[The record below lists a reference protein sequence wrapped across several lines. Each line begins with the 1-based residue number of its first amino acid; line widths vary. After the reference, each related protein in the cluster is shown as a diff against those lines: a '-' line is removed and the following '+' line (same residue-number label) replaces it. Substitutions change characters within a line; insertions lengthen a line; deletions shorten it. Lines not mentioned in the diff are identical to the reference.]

1 MKLIRNISKARISVN
16 LSFIK
21 PDNQIFETELKSGEV
36 IVVDDS
42 SIETRPVIIQNKKEN
57 IEITNQ
63 EVLNKTIKPYT
74 VFSSIEMF
82 EESLKENQIEPLFMF
97 GDSIPCTQEEISEI
111 IQKNEFRNKSV
122 DEIQEQVEHETNHDY
137 PPVVINIE
145 KVKIEPKKEQEPK
158 SKPNSRKGKPNKK
171 VKPTV
176 AQRNKEKREKYAA
189 DKLKKEQELNNNNN
203 ADN

>member
-42 SIETRPVIIQNKKEN
+42 AINTRPVIIQNKKEN
-57 IEITNQ
+57 IEILSDKFPKSIT
-63 EVLNKTIKPYT
+63 PYT
-74 VFSSIEMF
+74 VFPTLEQF
-82 EESLKENQIEPLFMF
+82 DDNTLEELFMF
-97 GDSIPCTQEEISEI
+97 GPPEQCTPEEISEI
-111 IQKNEFRNKSV
+111 IQKNEFRNKTD
-122 DEIQEQVEHETNHDY
+122 DEIKKGIEDEMNNLY

-145 KVKIEPKKEQEPK
+145 TNQEPEQKSEPK

-176 AQRNKEKREKYAA
+176 AQRNKEKRDKYAA
-189 DKLKKEQELNNNNN
+189 DKLKKEQEASKNVN
-203 ADN
+203 